1 MKIVEALVITLR
13 EGMEAALVVGL
24 ILAYLGRTGRAH
36 LNSHV
41 YWGLLLAVLASL
53 AGAAGFRLLGIDPE
67 NEVLEGTLYAVAA
80 VLVASLVIWM
90 WRASRNVKRDV
101 ETRLE
106 ALTGEAGWRQGWG
119 LLAFSFFMVFRE
131 GVEMV
136 LFFQALSI
144 TAADPLLQLIG
155 GITGLALAALF
166 GFLLIR
172 GSIRLD
178 LQRFFGLT
186 GLVLL
191 ILVAR
196 LVAQSLHEF
205 FEVGVLPSSPGLLAV
220 IGFIVKDSSSI
231 VVLIAL
237 VLLPALAMLPGL
249 RRRPEKAAQPE
260 EGPAERRK
268 RVAALQHARY
278 WQMAVIALTVA
289 VVLPLAWQVYAA
301 EVAAYRPQPVAIT
314 PQGDEVRIAIGA
326 LELSRLNKYLYHGL
340 QGDVRFMVIK
350 RAEEDL
356 AVALDRCEICP
367 PVGFYQE
374 GDTLIC
380 DNCNAPV
387 SLDSVG
393 LPGGCNPVPLV
404 FAQDGDSVVIPLREL
419 DAAQARFAML
429 PRGHGRA
436 FSRFVSMSW
445 NGSLLAT
452 PEGAYCPLAGPA
464 ASRARD
470 K

>member
-1 MKIVEALVITLR
+1 MEALVITLR
-13 EGMEAALVVGL
+13 EGMEAALVIGL

-36 LNSHV
+36 LNRHV
-41 YWGLLLAVLASL
+41 YGGLILAVLASL

-106 ALTGEAGWRQGWG
+106 ALSGEAGWRQGWG

-136 LFFQALSI
+136 LFFEALSL

-196 LVAQSLHEF
+196 LMAQSLHEF

-249 RRRPEKAAQPE
+249 RRPPEEEMERPD
-260 EGPAERRK
+260 EGPAERRR
-268 RVAALQHARY
+268 RVAALRRARY
-278 WQMAVIALTVA
+278 WQRAVIVLTVA

-301 EVAAYRPQPVAIT
+301 EVAAYRPQPTEIT
-314 PQGDEVRIAIGA
+314 PQRDEVRIATGA
-326 LELSRLNKYLYHGL
+326 LELGRLHKYLYHGL

-380 DNCNAPV
+380 DNCNAPI
-387 SLDSVG
+387 SLDSIG

-436 FSRFVSMSW
+436 FSQFVSMSW
-445 NGSLLAT
+445 DGSLLAT
-452 PEGAYCPLAGPA
+452 PEGAYCPLPGPA
-464 ASRARD
+464 ASRATR
-470 K
+470 